1 MNSLTAAPRHKFIE
15 FSGLPR
21 PELIREHKARIQA
34 NTAELV
40 QRYQAG
46 ESIAK
51 LIHDRAD
58 FIDGLLVAA
67 WYGLVGE
74 YADTHSL
81 LAVGGYGRRE
91 LHPYSDI
98 DILFLLN
105 EQAHLLGDGAWA
117 CEQPYER
124 AVTSF
129 FQFVIDIGLTVG
141 YSVRTVVECLDAAH
155 SDQTIMT
162 NLMEARFLAG
172 SNELCD
178 ALMGRIGP
186 EHLWPV
192 SQFFTAKQEEQQ
204 ARYAKY
210 HDTAYNLEPNVK
222 EGPGGLRDI
231 QIIGWIVKRQHKTSD
246 LRDLIVQ
253 GWLTEAEFA
262 ELMDAQEYLW
272 RIRFALHILTGRRED
287 RLLFDYQR
295 ELASQFGYSGDGP
308 NAAVEQ
314 FMQGYFR
321 VVVELE
327 RLNEMVMQLFAEAIL
342 HNNQDPI
349 VIPLSPSFQSVNN
362 YIEARHSRVF
372 RDNPLTLLEI
382 FLVLQQNSDL
392 QGIRASTIR
401 LIRQHLNLIDDDFR
415 NNPKACSLFMDIL
428 RKPGGITHQLRR
440 MNRYGVLAAYLPY
453 FANVVGR
460 MQYDLFHVYTVDE
473 HTLFVV
479 RNLRRFTL
487 EKYRGDHP
495 YCYEI
500 FPLIEKPE
508 LLYIAALMHD
518 IAKGSGGDHSVLG
531 EKIAGNFC
539 QRHGLDHRDTEL
551 VRWLVRHH
559 LLMSM
564 TAQRKDISDPEVIH
578 EFATLVDDPDR
589 LNYLYLLTVAD
600 IRATNP
606 SLWNTW
612 KSALLQELFVS
623 TRRAFRSG
631 LEKPADLVG
640 RVRSTQTDTL
650 KLLARLGMTVEAVE
664 QIWRSI
670 SDDYFM
676 RCQPE
681 EIAWHTLAI
690 ATCGPDELPLV
701 LLRPTSQRG
710 SAEIFIHA
718 RNQDFIFAH
727 STAVLDQLGLTILDA
742 KIITTVNGYV
752 LNSYHVLEQTGEP
765 IKDQRQQ
772 IEICS
777 RLRQCLLEIT
787 AAPIQVQR
795 RETRQARHFSVPTQV
810 YFHVDPQ
817 NRDTIVELIATDRP
831 GLLSKVGQAFGKTGV
846 RLRDARIATIGCRAE
861 DIFRVT
867 DRTGRPF
874 ADETVKMQLRDAL
887 IQCVGEN

>member
-1 MNSLTAAPRHKFIE
+1 MNSLTSASPSQSAKFNGFSHAVSIKDHKQ
-15 FSGLPR
+15 
-21 PELIREHKARIQA
+21 RIQA
-34 NTAELV
+34 HTAELV
-40 QRYQAG
+40 QRFQA
-46 ESIAK
+46 EEPIAN
-51 LIHDRAD
+51 LIRDRAD

-67 WYGLVGE
+67 WHNLVGE
-74 YADTHSL
+74 FADTHAL
-81 LAVGGYGRRE
+81 VAVGGYGRRE

-105 EQAHLLGDGAWA
+105 EQGHEGDWA
-117 CEQPYER
+117 GEQPYEQ

-129 FQFVIDIGLTVG
+129 FQFLMDIGLTVG
-141 YSVRTVVECLDAAH
+141 YSVRTLIECLDAARN
-155 SDQTIMT
+155 DQTIIT
-162 NLMEARFLAG
+162 NLMEARYLAG
-172 SNELCD
+172 SNQLFD
-178 ALMGRIGP
+178 ALMARIGP
-186 EHLWPV
+186 EHIWPIN
-192 SQFFTAKQEEQQ
+192 QFFNVKIEEQQ

-231 QIIGWIVKRQHKTSD
+231 QIIGWIVKRLHKSSD

-253 GWLTEAEFA
+253 GWLTEDEFT
-262 ELMDAQEYLW
+262 ELMNAQEYLW
-272 RIRFALHILTGRRED
+272 RVRFALHTLTGRRED

-295 ELASQFGYSGDGP
+295 ELASNFGYSGDEP

-321 VVVELE
+321 VVVGLE
-327 RLNEMVMQLFAEAIL
+327 RLNEMVMQLFAEIIL
-342 HNNQDPI
+342 HNNQEPL

-372 RDNPLTLLEI
+372 KDNPLALLEI
-382 FLVLQQNSDL
+382 FLILQQNTEL
-392 QGIRASTIR
+392 QGIRAATVR
-401 LIRQHLNLIDDDFR
+401 LIRQHLSQIDDNFR
-415 NNPKACSLFMDIL
+415 NNPKACGLFMEIL
-428 RKPGGITHQLRR
+428 RKPGGVTHQLRR
-440 MNRYGVLAAYLPY
+440 MNRYGILAAYLPA

-473 HTLFVV
+473 HTMFVI

-487 EKYRGDHP
+487 DRYRNEHP
-495 YCYEI
+495 FCNEI

-518 IAKGSGGDHSVLG
+518 IAKGSGGDHSEIG
-531 EKIAGNFC
+531 EKIARSFC

-551 VRWLVRHH
+551 VQWLVRHH

-564 TAQRKDISDPEVIH
+564 TAQRKDISDPEIIH
-578 EFATLVDDPDR
+578 EFATLVGDPDR
-589 LNYLYLLTVAD
+589 LNCLYLLTVAD

-606 SLWNTW
+606 SLWNIW

-631 LEKPADLVG
+631 LEKPADMRG
-640 RVRSTQTDTL
+640 RVRSTKADTL
-650 KLLARLGMTVEAVE
+650 KLLSRLGMTADAVE
-664 QIWRSI
+664 QIWGMI

-676 RCQPE
+676 RCQPG

-710 SAEIFIHA
+710 SAEVFIHA

-742 KIITTVNGYV
+742 KIITSANGYV
-752 LNSYHVLEQTGEP
+752 LNSYHVLQQAGEP
-765 IKDQRQQ
+765 ITDQRQQ

-777 RLRQCLLEIT
+777 RLRQCLLNIT
-787 AAPIQVQR
+787 VAPIQVQR
-795 RETRQARHFSVPTQV
+795 REPRQARHFSVPTQV

-831 GLLSKVGQAFGKTGV
+831 GLLSKVGQAFGKAGV
-846 RLRDARIATIGCRAE
+846 RLRDARISTIGFRAE

-867 DRTGRPF
+867 DTKDQPLT
-874 ADETVKMQLRDAL
+874 DDTLTIQLRDAL
-887 IQCVGEN
+887 IEFVGES